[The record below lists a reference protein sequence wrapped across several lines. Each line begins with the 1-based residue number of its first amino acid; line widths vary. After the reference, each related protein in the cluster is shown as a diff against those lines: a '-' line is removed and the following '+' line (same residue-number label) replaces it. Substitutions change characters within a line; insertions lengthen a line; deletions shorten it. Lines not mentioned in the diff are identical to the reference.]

1 VFRPTILLVAILA
14 AACGGP
20 RDVTVKVT
28 LPDMDGVETPAS
40 GIPVVALPYNRDS
53 LMATL
58 ERAQGSPRPN
68 TATLDSLFGVFRGPF
83 LEHYRAGRALEAARD
98 SVGKGRLP
106 SSALAEPTA
115 RTERSRA
122 ALAAVR
128 ASVGPMA
135 DSLRIAVRAWED
147 STYRTFDSLVK
158 DLNERARRK
167 PVVDTTDAT
176 GHAELRIPASRN
188 DWYVTASS
196 WDVTD
201 PNMSWYWNMKL
212 TGDTTVLDSRS
223 GRRRPRY

>member
-1 VFRPTILLVAILA
+1 MFRPTILLVAFLL

-20 RDVTVKVT
+20 RDVTIKVT

-53 LMATL
+53 VLATL
-58 ERAQGSPRPN
+58 ERAQGTPRPN
-68 TATLDSLFGVFRGPF
+68 TAALDSLFGAFRGPF
-83 LEHYRAGRALEAARD
+83 LEHYRAGQALLAARD
-98 SVGKGRLP
+98 SVDRGRLP
-106 SSALAEPTA
+106 ESALAA
-115 RTERSRA
+115 RIARAERSRA
-122 ALAAVR
+122 ALESVRAAV
-128 ASVGPMA
+128 GPRA
-135 DSLRIAVRAWED
+135 DSLRTAVRAWED
-147 STYRTFDSLVK
+147 STYRSFDSLVK
-158 DLNERARRK
+158 DLAERARRK

-188 DWYVTASS
+188 EWYVTASS